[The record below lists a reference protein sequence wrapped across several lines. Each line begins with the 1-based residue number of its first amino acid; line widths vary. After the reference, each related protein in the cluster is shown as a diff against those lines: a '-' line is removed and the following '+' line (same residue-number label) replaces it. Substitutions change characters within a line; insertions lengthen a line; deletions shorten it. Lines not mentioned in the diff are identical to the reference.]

1 MEEMLGSPDK
11 LGHAWTSCYYKKLCR
26 LLSGAGAQ
34 ERLTQR
40 GYFWKH
46 GSHRLLSIPCVW
58 KRMWDNVVPN
68 DNYFSMGEC
77 VDE

>member
-1 MEEMLGSPDK
+1 MAALTNWATPG
-11 LGHAWTSCYYKKLCR
+11 LHATIGNR

-40 GYFWKH
+40 GYSWKH